1 MEKNRYVNTKFWY
14 DTYISNLDP
23 LEKLLFLYFI
33 TNQYTNICG
42 FYEIPLRQIA
52 LDTGIDKENLEKVLL
67 PRLAKAKKIYYLDGW
82 ICVRNCLKH
91 QNLNNS
97 KIMAGIK
104 QEIAQ
109 IPQEILE
116 KLRVIDESYMSH
128 LCLILDT
135 IYNIYIYNNKDNK
148 DNKDT
153 KIHKEV
159 QELFSLYK
167 KLYLEKIDDEPP
179 FFNWAICEKMTK
191 KLLKQIKFEELK
203 QLLEI
208 YFEENDPFFKKVSW
222 SLPAFLS
229 ASVIHKLKSLKKKYG
244 YK

>member
-1 MEKNRYVNTKFWY
+1 MEKNRYVNTKFWS

-135 IYNIYIYNNKDNK
+135 IYNIYIYII
-148 DNKDT
+148 
-153 KIHKEV
+153 KII
-159 QELFSLYK
+159 
-167 KLYLEKIDDEPP
+167 KI
-179 FFNWAICEKMTK
+179 IKIQRYTK
-191 KLLKQIKFEELK
+191 KSKNYFLFIKSYILKRLMMNHHSSIGLFV
-203 QLLEI
+203 
-208 YFEENDPFFKKVSW
+208 KK
-222 SLPAFLS
+222 
-229 ASVIHKLKSLKKKYG
+229 
-244 YK
+244 